1 MLRKKEISAVELTQ
15 YYLKRIKEK
24 QSLLKS
30 FITIS
35 GQTALKM
42 AKRADDKLQKEIR
55 KNHGI
60 NGSNGNRANHK
71 NLLMGIPIAI
81 KDNILVQGI
90 RNTCASRILNNF
102 IAPYNATVVQKLI
115 DQGCVIVGK
124 TNMDEFAMGS
134 SNENSA
140 YGPVLNPWDD
150 SRSPGGSS
158 GGSASAVAARLV
170 PLALGSD
177 TGGSVRQPASFCGV
191 MGLKPTYGRVSRFG
205 LTAFS
210 SSLEQI
216 GPIAC
221 QSEGIALLLQTIA
234 GGDQNDST
242 SLFKNTPDY
251 LSEMKKTIS
260 GMTIGYLEE
269 FYSKDNDPE
278 VSDTIEDAVKTFIKL
293 GCKVKKVSLP
303 NIKYA
308 IPVYYMIASAEASSN
323 LARFDGV
330 NYGVRSSSFANGNI
344 NMSNDKNMSN
354 NERGRQSLDELYEYT
369 RQENM
374 GKEVKRRILL
384 GTFGLRAGY
393 YKSYYGKAD
402 NIRTRLCEDYKK
414 ILKEVDLIVGPT
426 APTTAF
432 SLGEKVNDPLK
443 MYLSDIYTTLANLV
457 GAPAISLPCGFDS
470 KGLPIGMQ
478 LMSGHFKETQLL
490 RGAFHYERATEWIN
504 RYPSI

>member
-1 MLRKKEISAVELTQ
+1 MLRNKEISAVELTQ
-15 YYLKRIKEK
+15 FYLKRIKEK
-24 QSLLKS
+24 QPLLKS

-35 GQTALKM
+35 GNTALRM
-42 AKRADDKLQKEIR
+42 AKRADDKLHKEIR
-55 KNHGI
+55 DNEIHK
-60 NGSNGNRANHK
+60 GNRANHR
-71 NLLMGIPIAI
+71 NLLLGIPLAI
-81 KDNILVQGI
+81 KDNILVKGI

-102 IAPYNATVVQKLI
+102 VAPYNATVVQKLI
-115 DQGCVIVGK
+115 DQGCVILGK

-140 YGPVLNPWDD
+140 YGPALNPWDNL
-150 SRSPGGSS
+150 RSPGGSS

-221 QSEGIALLLQTIA
+221 KSEDVAILLQA
-234 GGDQNDST
+234 LVGGDKNDST
-242 SLFKNTPDY
+242 SLFENIPDY
-251 LSEMKKTIS
+251 LSEMKKIIQ

-269 FYSKDNDPE
+269 FYSQDNDPE
-278 VSDTIEDAVKTFIKL
+278 VAGAIDDAIKTFVKL
-293 GCKVKKVSLP
+293 GCKVKKISLP

-330 NYGVRSSSFANGNI
+330 NYGVRSTSFTKGNKKFSS
-344 NMSNDKNMSN
+344 DKKMSN

-374 GKEVKRRILL
+374 GAEVKRRILL

-393 YKSYYGKAD
+393 YKSYYGKA
-402 NIRTRLCEDYKK
+402 NSIRTKLCDDYKRM
-414 ILKEVDLIVGPT
+414 LKEVDLIISPT

-432 SLGEKVNDPLK
+432 SLREKVHDPLK

-478 LMSGHFKETQLL
+478 LMSGHFMESQLL
-490 RGAFHYERATEWIN
+490 RGAFHYEQATGWAD
-504 RYPSI
+504 RYPSV